1 VVHLI
6 TIPDPVAYPLQVTV
20 VDGLATVDR
29 ILAQVCGGSNCALA
43 GLNAGFFD
51 PQNGLTTSAVVVAG
65 DLVAD
70 PRQNPRLM
78 ENPDLQ
84 ADLDKILNRSEFRRY
99 ACDHQPRYAITPR
112 QAPLPQGCQL
122 VAAVG
127 AGPQLLPEDTG
138 QREGFVDPNRGRDA
152 LGSGSPNARSAIG
165 LGAAGE
171 ILLVM
176 VAQRPGQASSG
187 LTLAELAQVM
197 AQRGAVQALNL
208 DGGSSATLVYDGAVY
223 HGRINAAG
231 EVVKRPVKSILWVPH
246 P

>member
-1 VVHLI
+1 
-6 TIPDPVAYPLQVTV
+6 
-20 VDGLATVDR
+20 
-29 ILAQVCGGSNCALA
+29 
-43 GLNAGFFD
+43 
-51 PQNGLTTSAVVVAG
+51 
-65 DLVAD
+65 
-70 PRQNPRLM
+70 
-78 ENPDLQ
+78 
-84 ADLDKILNRSEFRRY
+84 
-99 ACDHQPRYAITPR
+99 
-112 QAPLPQGCQL
+112 
-122 VAAVG
+122 
-127 AGPQLLPEDTG
+127 LPEDTG

-208 DGGSSATLVYDGAVY
+208 DGGSSASLVYDGAVY